1 MRHNVLNCPDPL
13 KALSTRAW
21 YPAGTEQPYRAVREP
36 HSSVTA
42 GGGGGGRA
50 GSSPGFKV
58 KARPSSPGTTGKKR
72 PDENWPQ
79 GGDVGLEAV

>member
-42 GGGGGGRA
+42 GGGGGG
-50 GSSPGFKV
+50 
-58 KARPSSPGTTGKKR
+58 
-72 PDENWPQ
+72 Q
-79 GGDVGLEAV
+79 GRVLSWVQSEGPPLFSWYNRQEKTR